1 MSSHFVIKLALSIA
15 FVAVPAMTASAAGTG
30 STANVSVNKASP
42 HKAFAWAKKA
52 ERALRKGKTDK
63 ALAFAERA
71 VQADMQ
77 NRDYR
82 GLLARIYMA
91 KGRFA
96 SAERTLMDVMELG
109 QADPRTVVSL
119 ALARIALGNTES
131 AVLLVD
137 SNRSILPVSDY
148 ALTLALA
155 GRSADAVKILTDAVR
170 TDSATSRTRQNLAL
184 AYALDGRWRDARIM
198 ASQDMPQE
206 HVNERIAEWAQLAR
220 PGAYT
225 SRVAGLL
232 KVRPDMSD
240 TGQPLRLALNNV
252 YPAGFAQADVATTAV
267 PESSDAAP
275 EPAAAPAVELAAV
288 GPAPVSESTGFAIV
302 ENYVKFADTAPR
314 PPVYEAPLIKA
325 SEVPAKSFVAA
336 PVKRAVSYIPA
347 AATPLVAGSHLVQ
360 LGAFSSVA
368 SAQAAWDKYTKRFH
382 ALNGFESASS
392 TVTVNGKKLIRLAAM
407 GFGNAASASA
417 TCKMIKSQGGDCF
430 VRTNGGGQDIR
441 MANAPGRKIAA
452 R

>member
-1 MSSHFVIKLALSIA
+1 MNSRFVIKLALSIA
-15 FVAVPAMTASAAGTG
+15 CVAVPAMTASAAGTG
-30 STANVSVNKASP
+30 STANFSVHRASP
-42 HKAFAWAKKA
+42 QKAFAWAKTA
-52 ERALRKGKTDK
+52 ERALRQGKADK

-71 VQADMQ
+71 VHADMQ

-82 GLLARIYMA
+82 GLLARVYMA
-91 KGRFA
+91 NGRFA

-109 QADPRTVVSL
+109 QVDSRTVISL

-170 TDSATSRTRQNLAL
+170 TEHATSRIRQNLAL

-206 HVNERIAEWAQLAR
+206 RVNERIAEWAQLAR

-240 TGQPLRLALNNV
+240 RGQPLQLALNSFDSV
-252 YPAGFAQADVATTAV
+252 GFAKADLAPTVAPEFADVAPA
-267 PESSDAAP
+267 
-275 EPAAAPAVELAAV
+275 PAAELAAI
-288 GPAPVSESTGFAIV
+288 GPAPVSESAGFAPV
-302 ENYVKFADTAPR
+302 ENFVKFADATPKR
-314 PPVYEAPLIKA
+314 PAYEAPLIKA
-325 SEVPAKSFVAA
+325 SQVPAKSAA
-336 PVKRAVSYIPA
+336 VPPVKLALADVSAKTPA
-347 AATPLVAGSHLVQ
+347 VAGSYLVQ

-368 SAQAAWDKYTKRFH
+368 NAQAAWNKYAKRYG
-382 ALNGFESASS
+382 ALNGFEFASS
-392 TVTVNGKKLIRLAAM
+392 TLMVNGRKLIRLAAM
-407 GFGNAASASA
+407 GFGNAASANA

-430 VRTNGGGQDIR
+430 VRTNGGLQNIR
-441 MANAPGRKIAA
+441 MANAAGRKIAA

>member
-15 FVAVPAMTASAAGTG
+15 CVAVPAMTASAAGAG
-30 STANVSVNKASP
+30 SSANASVNMASP
-42 HKAFAWAKKA
+42 QKAFAWAKKA
-52 ERALRKGKTDK
+52 ERALTKGNADK

-82 GLLARIYMA
+82 GLLARVYMA

-109 QADPRTVVSL
+109 QADSRTVTSL
-119 ALARIALGNTES
+119 ALSRIALGNTES

-155 GRSADAVKILTDAVR
+155 GRSADAIKILTDAVR
-170 TDSATSRTRQNLAL
+170 TNAATARTRQNLAL

-206 HVNERIAEWAQLAR
+206 RVNERIAEWAQLAR

-232 KVRPDMSD
+232 KVQPDMSD
-240 TGQPLRLALNNV
+240 TGQPLRLALSSIN
-252 YPAGFAQADVATTAV
+252 AIGFAQADVAPTAT
-267 PESSDAAP
+267 PEFADVSSA
-275 EPAAAPAVELAAV
+275 PAAAVE
-288 GPAPVSESTGFAIV
+288 
-302 ENYVKFADTAPR
+302 
-314 PPVYEAPLIKA
+314 
-325 SEVPAKSFVAA
+325 
-336 PVKRAVSYIPA
+336 
-347 AATPLVAGSHLVQ
+347 
-360 LGAFSSVA
+360 
-368 SAQAAWDKYTKRFH
+368 
-382 ALNGFESASS
+382 
-392 TVTVNGKKLIRLAAM
+392 
-407 GFGNAASASA
+407 
-417 TCKMIKSQGGDCF
+417 
-430 VRTNGGGQDIR
+430 
-441 MANAPGRKIAA
+441 
-452 R
+452 

>member
-1 MSSHFVIKLALSIA
+1 MNSRFVIKLALSIA
-15 FVAVPAMTASAAGTG
+15 CVAVPAMTASAAGAG
-30 STANVSVNKASP
+30 STANFSVHKASP
-42 HKAFAWAKKA
+42 QKAFAWAKTA
-52 ERALRKGKTDK
+52 ERALAKGKADK

-82 GLLARIYMA
+82 GLLARVYMA

-109 QADPRTVVSL
+109 QVDSRTVISL

-170 TDSATSRTRQNLAL
+170 TDSATSRIRQNLAL

-198 ASQDMPQE
+198 ASQDMPQDK
-206 HVNERIAEWAQLAR
+206 VNERIAEWAQLAR

-225 SRVAGLL
+225 ARVAGLL
-232 KVRPDMSD
+232 KVQPDMSD
-240 TGQPLRLALNNV
+240 TGQPVRLALSSIN
-252 YPAGFAQADVATTAV
+252 AIGFAQADVAPTAV
-267 PESSDAAP
+267 PEFADVSSA
-275 EPAAAPAVELAAV
+275 PAAAVELAAV
-288 GPAPVSESTGFAIV
+288 GPAPVSDSAGFAAV
-302 ENYVKFADTAPR
+302 ENYMRAAETMPSQ
-314 PPVYEAPLIKA
+314 PVYEAPLIKA
-325 SEVPAKSFVAA
+325 SEVPAKSFVTA
-336 PVKRAVSYIPA
+336 PVKLAVSYVPK
-347 AATPLVAGSHLVQ
+347 AATPAVAGSHLVQ

-368 SAQAAWDKYTKRFH
+368 NAQAAWNKYAKRFG
-382 ALNGFESASS
+382 ALNGFEFASS
-392 TVTVNGKKLIRLAAM
+392 TVTVNGKKLVRLAAM
-407 GFGNAASASA
+407 GFGNASSASA

-430 VRTNGGGQDIR
+430 VRANGGAQNIR
-441 MANAPGRKIAA
+441 MANAAGRKIAA

>member
-1 MSSHFVIKLALSIA
+1 MSSHFVIKLALSA
-15 FVAVPAMTASAAGTG
+15 ALVAVPAMTASAAGAG
-30 STANVSVNKASP
+30 STANASVNMASP
-42 HKAFAWAKKA
+42 QKAFAWAKKA
-52 ERALRKGKTDK
+52 ERALRNGKTDK

-82 GLLARIYMA
+82 GLLARVYMA

-109 QADPRTVVSL
+109 QADPRTVISL

-131 AVLLVD
+131 AVLIVD

-170 TDSATSRTRQNLAL
+170 ADNATSRIRQNLAL

-206 HVNERIAEWAQLAR
+206 RVNEQIAEWAQLAR
-220 PGAYT
+220 PGAHT
-225 SRVAGLL
+225 TRVAGLL
-232 KVRPDMSD
+232 KVQPDMSD
-240 TGQPLRLALNNV
+240 TGQPLRLALSSIN
-252 YPAGFAQADVATTAV
+252 AIGFAQADVV
-267 PESSDAAP
+267 PPSLP
-275 EPAAAPAVELAAV
+275 EFADVASAPAAAVELAAV
-288 GPAPVSESTGFAIV
+288 GPAPVSESAGFAIV
-302 ENYVKFADTAPR
+302 ENYVKVAEATPSQ
-314 PPVYEAPLIKA
+314 PVYEVPLIKA
-325 SEVPAKSFVAA
+325 SEVSAKSSVTA
-336 PVKRAVSYIPA
+336 PVTYVPKAKTPA
-347 AATPLVAGSHLVQ
+347 AAGSHLVQ

-368 SAQAAWDKYTKRFH
+368 SAQAAWNKYAKRYR
-382 ALNGFESASS
+382 ALNGFSSASS
-392 TVTVNGKKLIRLAAM
+392 TVTVNGKKLVRLAAM
-407 GFGNAASASA
+407 GFGDAASARA

-430 VRTNGGGQDIR
+430 VRTNGGPQNIR
-441 MANAPGRKIAA
+441 MANAAWRKIAA

>member
-1 MSSHFVIKLALSIA
+1 MSSHFFIKLALSA
-15 FVAVPAMTASAAGTG
+15 ALVVVPAMTASAAGAG
-30 STANVSVNKASP
+30 STVNASVNIGSP
-42 HKAFAWAKKA
+42 QKAFAWAKKA
-52 ERALRKGKTDK
+52 ERALAKGNSDK

-82 GLLARIYMA
+82 GLLARAYMA

-109 QADPRTVVSL
+109 QADSRTVISL

-131 AVLLVD
+131 AVSLVD

-148 ALTLALA
+148 ALTLA

-170 TDSATSRTRQNLAL
+170 TEPATSRIRQNLAL

-206 HVNERIAEWAQLAR
+206 RVNEQIAEWAQLAR
-220 PGAYT
+220 PGAYA

-232 KVRPDMSD
+232 KVQPDMSD
-240 TGQPLRLALNNV
+240 TGQPLRLALSSIN
-252 YPAGFAQADVATTAV
+252 AIGFAQADVAPT
-267 PESSDAAP
+267 AAP
-275 EPAAAPAVELAAV
+275 ELADVSSAPAAAVELAAV
-288 GPAPVSESTGFAIV
+288 GPAPVSDSAGFAAV
-302 ENYVKFADTAPR
+302 ENYMRAAEAAPSQ
-314 PPVYEAPLIKA
+314 PVYEAPLIKA
-325 SEVPAKSFVAA
+325 PEVPAKSFVAA
-336 PVKRAVSYIPA
+336 PVKLSVSYAPK
-347 AATPLVAGSHLVQ
+347 AATPAAAGSHLVQ

-368 SAQAAWDKYTKRFH
+368 SAQAAWNKYAKRYR
-382 ALNGFESASS
+382 ALNGFDSASS
-392 TVTVNGKKLIRLAAM
+392 TITVNGKKLVRLAAM
-407 GFGNAASASA
+407 GFGDAASARA

-430 VRTNGGGQDIR
+430 VRTNGGPQNIR
-441 MANAPGRKIAA
+441 MANAAGRKIAA

>member
-1 MSSHFVIKLALSIA
+1 MSSHFFIKLALSA
-15 FVAVPAMTASAAGTG
+15 ALVAVPVMTASAAGAG
-30 STANVSVNKASP
+30 STANASVNIASP
-42 HKAFAWAKKA
+42 QKAFAWAKKA
-52 ERALRKGKTDK
+52 ERALAKGNSDK

-71 VQADMQ
+71 VQAEMQ

-82 GLLARIYMA
+82 GLLARVYMA

-109 QADPRTVVSL
+109 QVDSRTVISL
-119 ALARIALGNTES
+119 ALARIALGKTES

-170 TDSATSRTRQNLAL
+170 TEPATPRIRQNLAL

-206 HVNERIAEWAQLAR
+206 RVNERIAEWAQLAR
-220 PGAYT
+220 PGAYAL
-225 SRVAGLL
+225 RVAGLL
-232 KVRPDMSD
+232 KVQPDMSD
-240 TGQPLRLALNNV
+240 TGQPVRLALSSIN
-252 YPAGFAQADVATTAV
+252 AIGFAQADVAPTAP
-267 PESSDAAP
+267 PELEDVSSVTAA
-275 EPAAAPAVELAAV
+275 AVELAAV
-288 GPAPVSESTGFAIV
+288 GPAPVSDSAGFAAV
-302 ENYVKFADTAPR
+302 ENYVRAAEAAPSQ
-314 PPVYEAPLIKA
+314 PAYEAPLIKA

-336 PVKRAVSYIPA
+336 PVKLAVSYAPK
-347 AATPLVAGSHLVQ
+347 AATPAAAGSHLVQ

-368 SAQAAWDKYTKRFH
+368 SAQAAWNKYAKRYR
-382 ALNGFESASS
+382 ALNGFDSANS
-392 TVTVNGKKLIRLAAM
+392 TVTVNGKKLVRLAAM
-407 GFGNAASASA
+407 GFGDAASARA

-430 VRTNGGGQDIR
+430 VRINGGPQNIR
-441 MANAPGRKIAA
+441 MAHGAGRKIAA